1 VGVSGPIRKRVVSA
15 VHRNPF
21 SGHRAGAEPQ
31 PESEQMPQQR
41 MEHEA
46 AMGLVAVKVQG
57 HPEKHQLH
65 HHQR

>member
-1 VGVSGPIRKRVVSA
+1 
-15 VHRNPF
+15 
-21 SGHRAGAEPQ
+21 
-31 PESEQMPQQR
+31 MPQQR